1 MKGKDT
7 YNILAV
13 EDSITQA
20 LRLEKIL
27 ERNGFAVTVKYDG
40 QSAIDYLNPQ
50 NPSHTPSH
58 IPDMIISDI
67 VMPVVDGFGLCRWI
81 KAFPHLKDIPVVL
94 LTSLSD
100 TEDVF
105 NALTS
110 GADSFVTKP
119 YNESVLIARIQTIF
133 QNKEHRK
140 NLSSK
145 SGIEIFFN
153 GKMHQIPDNPYQ
165 IIDLLFSTYENA
177 VQRNSELEQANKEIL
192 NTQKQL
198 SKAKILAEAANQA
211 KSEFLASMS
220 HEIRTPMNGIIGMT
234 DLLLDTDLTI
244 EQHEFANTIKSS
256 ANALLSIIKDVLDF
270 SKIEAGKF
278 TLDAIVFDLRA
289 AVEEITELLSI
300 KAYEKGLDFACIVNH
315 KLPFFLKGDPGRLRQ
330 VMLNLA
336 GNAIKFTEKGN
347 VTISANLKKT
357 SETHVTVE
365 FSVTDTGPGIPATK
379 LDRLFKSF
387 SQLEN
392 SLNWNHGGTGLG
404 LVISKS
410 IAELMGGS
418 IGVVT
423 KEGKGSKFWFTAVF
437 EKDSSLPANK
447 FEKPDTLLPKH
458 VLIVEDNDTHRQV
471 ISELLK
477 TFDLPYDE
485 AITEDT
491 AIERLN
497 SAHNSGNPFNIV
509 IIDYHLQGNCGKR
522 LGQKIKS
529 HANFRNIDIIM
540 LTEKGERKNAETLHE
555 YEFSAY
561 LTKPLKQT
569 QLYDCLSEL
578 SQSPSQ
584 ALRKQKSPIIT
595 SHSIP
600 ETLAQNI
607 SILLVEDNRVN
618 QIVTQKI
625 LTKNGY
631 QVDIANNGIEA
642 ISALEKNSYGLVL
655 MDILMPKMGGYEAT
669 RQIRSAETNMKN
681 HHLPII
687 ALTASAMAEDKKKCL
702 AAGMNDYIAKPVKP
716 QELID
721 KVKKWS
727 WESNE

>member
-1 MKGKDT
+1 MRGKDT

-27 ERNGFAVTVKYDG
+27 ERNGFTVTVKHDG
-40 QSAIDYLNPQ
+40 QSAIDYLN
-50 NPSHTPSH
+50 SHTPSH
-58 IPDMIISDI
+58 TPDMVISDI
-67 VMPVVDGFGLCRWI
+67 IMPLVDGYGLCRRI
-81 KAFPHLKDIPVVL
+81 KALPHLKDIPVVL

-110 GADSFVTKP
+110 GADSFITKP

-140 NLSSK
+140 NLAREN
-145 SGIEIFFN
+145 GIEIFFN
-153 GKMHQIPDNPYQ
+153 GKMFQIPDNPYQ

-177 VQRNSELEQANKEIL
+177 VQRNSELEQANREIL

-198 SKAKILAEAANQA
+198 SKAKVLAEAANQA

-244 EQHEFANTIKSS
+244 EQHEFGKTIKSS
-256 ANALLSIIKDVLDF
+256 ANALLAIINDVLDF

-278 TLDAIVFDLRA
+278 TLDSIVFNLRA

-315 KLPFFLKGDPGRLRQ
+315 KLPFYVKGDPGRLRQ

-336 GNAIKFTEKGN
+336 GNAIKFTDKGE
-347 VTISANLKKT
+347 VTIHADLKKT
-357 SETHVTVE
+357 SATHVTVE
-365 FSVTDTGPGIPATK
+365 FSVTDTGLGIAESK

-387 SQLEN
+387 SQLED
-392 SLNWNHGGTGLG
+392 STNWNHGGTGLG

-423 KEGKGSKFWFTAVF
+423 KEGHGSKFWITTVF
-437 EKDSSLPANK
+437 EKNLSRSDIQSEVPGYLRSK
-447 FEKPDTLLPKH
+447 RI
-458 VLIVEDNDTHRQV
+458 LIVEDNETHRQL

-477 TFDLPYDE
+477 TLKLPFDE
-485 AITEDT
+485 AITENET
-491 AIERLN
+491 IEKLDA
-497 SAHNSGNPFNIV
+497 AHNRGNPFSII
-509 IIDYHLQGNCGKR
+509 IIDYHLQGNCGKH
-522 LGQKIKS
+522 LGRKIKS
-529 HANFRNIDIIM
+529 HADFKDIDIIM
-540 LTEKGERKNAETLHE
+540 LAEKGARNNGETLHKN
-555 YEFSAY
+555 EFSAY
-561 LTKPLKQT
+561 LTKPLKHD
-569 QLYDCLSEL
+569 QLYNCLTEL
-578 SQSPSQ
+578 SQSPSN
-584 ALRKQKSPIIT
+584 AFKKPKSPIIT
-595 SHSIP
+595 NHSII
-600 ETLAQNI
+600 ETMKQNI

-618 QIVTQKI
+618 QMVTQKI

-631 QVDIANNGIEA
+631 PVDIANNGIEA
-642 ISALEKNSYGLVL
+642 ISALEKNSYDIVL
-655 MDILMPKMGGYEAT
+655 MDILMPQMGGYEAT
-669 RQIRSAETNMKN
+669 RQIRSPESNVID
-681 HHLPII
+681 HDLPII
-687 ALTASAMAEDKKKCL
+687 ALTASALAEDEEKCL
-702 AAGMNDYIAKPVKP
+702 SAGMNDYIAKPVKP

-727 WESNE
+727 WNNKE